1 MGYYAEVQLSYQIT
15 NKGFEGIRGTALRT
29 KFPQNILLFDNK
41 IIFSLFFSITSFFIS
56 RVLIFKHKSQT
67 NRSSVIARLFGLWA
81 QALSYV

>member
-41 IIFSLFFSITSFFIS
+41 IIFSLFFPLLRFLS
-56 RVLIFKHKSQT
+56 VLIFKHKSQT